1 MLCGAWACLVASCT
15 YNVAGSVTEGGN
27 VAIGTV
33 VDANGKGIAGVQVA
47 LRPSDFLADTAGAP
61 PPRHTSANA
70 VTDSKGR
77 FKLDS
82 IDAGQYCISATSGES
97 LAVKWKVEFQ
107 PGVFTDTT
115 LAATRIKA
123 AAKIDGIVVN
133 QAKTNNATYVR
144 VYGLDRI
151 ARVDSVS
158 GRYAL
163 GAIPEGTYQLQI
175 DVSSQLFKPV
185 PIPNISCTNG
195 EDKTIDT
202 IAIAPFYGEDYSL
215 WSNTLSIKLNTTAGG
230 ANIANTITGIPVL
243 VRLRSPTIAFG
254 QCLPDGRDLRF
265 ANSKGIHLPFEIE
278 RFDPNA
284 QIADV
289 WVLVDTVKGN
299 DSTFLSVYW
308 GNANAATQSMSSTVF
323 DTALGYVAVWHL
335 NDRALNDRRDA
346 TGSGNNAVP
355 APGTYEG
362 DEWTYGLIGGCDSLD
377 DNDDHLVAPQLNGGG
392 AITLSMWV
400 NLYELTASLKQYF
413 IGKAGPVVDKP
424 PLYSLM
430 LNDKNQLAMNVT
442 TAGKPDSLSGGS
454 IVLNAWYY
462 VVGTYDG
469 AMVRIYVNGAQVSSK
484 AVLGN
489 FDTSATN
496 LNIGCYDRAS
506 QKTHGKIDEVRILRS
521 AQSADW
527 VKLNY
532 ENQKENGTLVTFG
545 N

>member
-1 MLCGAWACLVASCT
+1 MNKLTYKILFPFACMVCGAWACLVVSCT

-27 VAIGTV
+27 VAVGTV

-47 LRPSDFLADTAGAP
+47 LRPSDFLADTAGALP
-61 PPRHTSANA
+61 SRNISANA
-70 VTDSKGR
+70 VTDGKGR
-77 FKLDS
+77 FRLDS
-82 IDAGQYCISATSGES
+82 IGPGQYCIAATSGES

-107 PGVFTDTT
+107 AGVFTDTT
-115 LAATRIKA
+115 LAATQIKA

-230 ANIANTITGIPVL
+230 ANVANTITGFPVL
-243 VRLRSPTIAFG
+243 VRLRSPTFAFA

-265 ANSKGIHLPFEIE
+265 ANSKGTHLPFEIE

-308 GNANAATQSMSSTVF
+308 GNAGAATQSMSSTVF
-323 DTALGYVAVWHL
+323 DTARGYVAVWHL

-377 DNDDHLVAPQLNGGG
+377 DNDDHLLGPSISTGG

-413 IGKAGPVVDKP
+413 IGKAGPVSGRQ

-430 LNDKNQLAMNVT
+430 LN
-442 TAGKPDSLSGGS
+442 
-454 IVLNAWYY
+454 
-462 VVGTYDG
+462 
-469 AMVRIYVNGAQVSSK
+469 
-484 AVLGN
+484 
-489 FDTSATN
+489 
-496 LNIGCYDRAS
+496 
-506 QKTHGKIDEVRILRS
+506 
-521 AQSADW
+521 
-527 VKLNY
+527 
-532 ENQKENGTLVTFG
+532 
-545 N
+545 